1 MDFTDEELE
10 TLFRV
15 TGPDSEYYEDVILIR
30 TRILDEIEKRQ
41 ELANMDFNECEG
53 GACKL

>member
-1 MDFTDEELE
+1 MEFTDEELE

-30 TRILDEIEKRQ
+30 TRILEEIEKRR

>member
-1 MDFTDEELE
+1 MEFTLEELKMIVHWFNC
-10 TLFRV
+10 T
-15 TGPDSEYYEDVILIR
+15 TEYQDNDFKLEESIECKILE
-30 TRILDEIEKRQ
+30 LE